1 MWTDANVTIC
11 SPLRDAGQILPA
23 YRERIKRL
31 VWPPH
36 QLRIIAVEGD
46 SNDDTWD
53 QLQAWA
59 AQDERV
65 TLGKCD
71 LGKPHYGSIVHPERF
86 QVLATVFNAALN
98 LVDLEW
104 SDYVLFL
111 PGDIEYQPELLG
123 QLVSEQLDVLAPFS
137 YQSGYFY
144 DIWGFTRDKRMF
156 EKFTELDAFLHY
168 GDRPIAMDTVGG
180 TVLLSKAVLAAG
192 CRYTVEEVDR
202 GLCRQARLLGFEI
215 YGHPGVQVYHP
226 AVGHG

>member
-1 MWTDANVTIC
+1 MWMDANVTIC
-11 SPLRDAGQILPA
+11 SPLRDAGQLLPA

-31 VWPPH
+31 VWPRR
-36 QLRIIAVEGD
+36 QLRIVAVEGD
-46 SNDDTWD
+46 SSDDTWD

-111 PGDIEYQPELLG
+111 PGDIEYQPELLA
-123 QLVSEQLDVLAPFS
+123 QLVVEGLDVLAPFS

-144 DIWGFTRDKRMF
+144 DIWGFTADGRMF
-156 EKFTELDAFLHY
+156 GKFTELDAFLHY
-168 GDRPIAMDTVGG
+168 GDRPIVMDTVGG
-180 TVLLSKAVLAAG
+180 TVLLSRAVLAAG
-192 CRYTVEEVDR
+192 CRYTAEEVDR

-215 YGHPGVQVYHP
+215 SGHPGVQVYHP